1 MLRSK
6 PVPVVS
12 SLGAAIFGIVIALG
26 AALLVI
32 PIFPESE
39 DLVVGNIVK
48 RDLVSQY
55 DISYVSDKL
64 TEAEEEKAAAAIE
77 PATLPLPSV
86 KETQLFK
93 LNTLLA
99 GISAVRQRSD
109 LTIEEKI
116 AALEDVPEID
126 NISDDTR
133 LLLVS
138 LDLKAYE
145 SLENL
150 STTAV
155 KAILSI
161 PVLEEEIEEKVNS
174 YIEAPGRIP
183 MFQNGYSVMQE
194 LLIHYVEPNL
204 LIDEE
209 ATELLRM
216 EARSNVAPQIR
227 TFTTG
232 QLVAKKGTVLDSES
246 IEALQRTGVIDR
258 SFNAYD
264 IAAGLIF
271 SLGLGALLGGYVYSL
286 QPITR
291 PWRRRLAMITITI
304 LGTLLAMRLALP
316 ALLPDDG
323 QQALPYALPLSAVT
337 ISVAAIGAPRFA
349 AIVAIGIGLFAGF
362 IGATSSNLAGT
373 EFLGT
378 LDALKLAMVYIAGG
392 LAGAIMSE
400 RTSNLSQFLLAGL
413 TVGITT
419 MLVLLGF
426 WLLEE
431 PRTTQT
437 ILWIL
442 LASTLNGIGSAI
454 IALGIHI
461 LIPFMLRVT
470 TRVQLMELT
479 SMNHPLLRRLQEE
492 APGTYHHSTIVA
504 SIAERAA
511 DQIGADSLMV
521 RVGAY
526 YHDIGKLTQ
535 PEYFIENN
543 ISRENSPHDELP
555 AEESAAIIR
564 GHVIGGIELARRYRL
579 PDVIRDFIPQHHGT
593 RLITYF
599 YHKAAGEGTLDQA
612 PFRYPGPLP
621 QLAEHA
627 IVMLADSCEA
637 TVRANQPLSNEQ
649 IETIVE
655 QIFTER
661 ISEGQLDECDLSM
674 NQLRKVAD
682 SFKSSLQAVHHPR
695 IEYPESRREELQK
708 SADA

>member
-194 LLIHYVEPNL
+194 LLTHYVEPNL

-373 EFLGT
+373 
-378 LDALKLAMVYIAGG
+378 
-392 LAGAIMSE
+392 
-400 RTSNLSQFLLAGL
+400 
-413 TVGITT
+413 
-419 MLVLLGF
+419 
-426 WLLEE
+426 
-431 PRTTQT
+431 
-437 ILWIL
+437 
-442 LASTLNGIGSAI
+442 
-454 IALGIHI
+454 
-461 LIPFMLRVT
+461 
-470 TRVQLMELT
+470 
-479 SMNHPLLRRLQEE
+479 
-492 APGTYHHSTIVA
+492 
-504 SIAERAA
+504 
-511 DQIGADSLMV
+511 
-521 RVGAY
+521 
-526 YHDIGKLTQ
+526 
-535 PEYFIENN
+535 
-543 ISRENSPHDELP
+543 NS
-555 AEESAAIIR
+555 
-564 GHVIGGIELARRYRL
+564 
-579 PDVIRDFIPQHHGT
+579 
-593 RLITYF
+593 
-599 YHKAAGEGTLDQA
+599 
-612 PFRYPGPLP
+612 
-621 QLAEHA
+621 
-627 IVMLADSCEA
+627 
-637 TVRANQPLSNEQ
+637 
-649 IETIVE
+649 
-655 QIFTER
+655 
-661 ISEGQLDECDLSM
+661 
-674 NQLRKVAD
+674 
-682 SFKSSLQAVHHPR
+682 
-695 IEYPESRREELQK
+695 
-708 SADA
+708 

>member
-12 SLGAAIFGIVIALG
+12 SLGAALFGAVIALG

-64 TEAEEEKAAAAIE
+64 TETEEEKAAAAIE
-77 PATLPLPSV
+77 PATLPLPSI

-99 GISAVRQRSD
+99 GISAIRQRTD
-109 LTIEEKI
+109 LTTDEKI
-116 AALEDVPEID
+116 TALEDVPEIE
-126 NISDDTR
+126 NINDDTR

-138 LDLKAYE
+138 LDLEAFE

-161 PVLEEEIEEKVNS
+161 PVLEEEIEEKINS

-194 LLIHYVEPNL
+194 LLTLYVEPNL
-204 LIDEE
+204 LIDEK

-304 LGTLLAMRLALP
+304 LGTLLAMRLTLP

-362 IGATSSNLAGT
+362 IGATSSNLVGT

-378 LDALKLAMVYIAGG
+378 MDALKLAMVYIAGG

-400 RTSNLSQFLLAGL
+400 RTSNLAQFLLAGL

-437 ILWIL
+437 VLWIL

-599 YHKAAGEGTLDQA
+599 YHKAAGEGTLDQT

-649 IETIVE
+649 IDTIVE
-655 QIFTER
+655 GIFTER
-661 ISEGQLDECDLSM
+661 ISEGQLDKCDLTM

>member
-6 PVPVVS
+6 PIPVVS
-12 SLGAAIFGIVIALG
+12 SLGAAIFGTIIALG
-26 AALLVI
+26 AALLVV

-64 TEAEEEKAAAAIE
+64 TETEEEKAADAIE

-99 GISAVRQRSD
+99 GISAIRQRTD

-116 AALEDVPEID
+116 TALEDVPEID
-126 NISDDTR
+126 NINDDTR
-133 LLLVS
+133 LVLVS

-161 PVLEEEIEEKVNS
+161 PVLEEEIEEKINS

-183 MFQNGYSVMQE
+183 MFPNGYSVMQE
-194 LLIHYVEPNL
+194 LLTQYVEPNL

-304 LGTLLAMRLALP
+304 LGTLLAMRLTLP

-400 RTSNLSQFLLAGL
+400 RTSNLAQFLLAGL

-526 YHDIGKLTQ
+526 YHDVGKLTQ

-599 YHKAAGEGTLDQA
+599 YHKAAGEGTLDQT

-649 IETIVE
+649 IATVVE
-655 QIFTER
+655 EIFTER

-674 NQLRKVAD
+674 NQLRIVAD
-682 SFKSSLQAVHHPR
+682 SFKSTLQAVHHPR

>member
-161 PVLEEEIEEKVNS
+161 PVLEEEIEEKIDS

-194 LLIHYVEPNL
+194 LLTHYVEPNL

-655 QIFTER
+655 QIFTDR

>member
-161 PVLEEEIEEKVNS
+161 PVLEEEIEEKGNS

>member
-161 PVLEEEIEEKVNS
+161 PVLEEEIEEKIDS

-194 LLIHYVEPNL
+194 LLTHYVEPNL

-708 SADA
+708 SANA

>member
-1 MLRSK
+1 MC
-6 PVPVVS
+6 
-12 SLGAAIFGIVIALG
+12 I
-26 AALLVI
+26 
-32 PIFPESE
+32 
-39 DLVVGNIVK
+39 
-48 RDLVSQY
+48 RDS
-55 DISYVSDKL
+55 
-64 TEAEEEKAAAAIE
+64 
-77 PATLPLPSV
+77 
-86 KETQLFK
+86 
-93 LNTLLA
+93 
-99 GISAVRQRSD
+99 

-161 PVLEEEIEEKVNS
+161 PVLEEEIEEKVDS

-194 LLIHYVEPNL
+194 LLTHYVEPNL

>member
-161 PVLEEEIEEKVNS
+161 PVLEEEIEEKVDS

-194 LLIHYVEPNL
+194 LLTHYVEPNL

>member
-133 LLLVS
+133 LLLIS

-194 LLIHYVEPNL
+194 LLTHYVEPNL

-627 IVMLADSCEA
+627 MVMLADSCEA

>member
-12 SLGAAIFGIVIALG
+12 SLGAALFGTVIALG

-64 TEAEEEKAAAAIE
+64 TETEEEKAADAIE

-99 GISAVRQRSD
+99 GISAIRQRTD

-116 AALEDVPEID
+116 TALEDVPEID
-126 NISDDTR
+126 NINDDTR
-133 LLLVS
+133 RVLVS

-161 PVLEEEIEEKVNS
+161 PVLEEEIEEKINS

-183 MFQNGYSVMQE
+183 MFPNGYSVMQE
-194 LLIHYVEPNL
+194 LLTQYVEPNL

-304 LGTLLAMRLALP
+304 LGTLLAMRLTLP

-400 RTSNLSQFLLAGL
+400 RTSNLAQFLLAGL

-419 MLVLLGF
+419 MLILLGF

-526 YHDIGKLTQ
+526 YHDVGKLTQ

-649 IETIVE
+649 IETVVE
-655 QIFTER
+655 EIFTER
-661 ISEGQLDECDLSM
+661 ISEGQLDECDLSL
-674 NQLRKVAD
+674 NQLRIVAD

>member
-12 SLGAAIFGIVIALG
+12 SLGAALFGTVIALG

-64 TEAEEEKAAAAIE
+64 TETEEEKAADAIE

-99 GISAVRQRSD
+99 GISAIRQRTD

-116 AALEDVPEID
+116 TALEDVPEID
-126 NISDDTR
+126 NINDDTR
-133 LLLVS
+133 RVLVS

-161 PVLEEEIEEKVNS
+161 PILEEEIEEKINS

-183 MFQNGYSVMQE
+183 MFPNGYSVMQE
-194 LLIHYVEPNL
+194 LLTQYVEPNL
-204 LIDEE
+204 LIDDE

-304 LGTLLAMRLALP
+304 LGTLLAMRLTLP

-400 RTSNLSQFLLAGL
+400 RTSNLAQFLLAGL

-419 MLVLLGF
+419 MLILLGF

-526 YHDIGKLTQ
+526 YHDVGKLTQ

-649 IETIVE
+649 IETVVE
-655 QIFTER
+655 EIFTER
-661 ISEGQLDECDLSM
+661 ISEGQLDECDLSL
-674 NQLRKVAD
+674 NQLRIVAD

>member
-161 PVLEEEIEEKVNS
+161 PVLEEEIEEKIDS

-194 LLIHYVEPNL
+194 LLTHYVEPNL
-204 LIDEE
+204 LIDKE

>member
-99 GISAVRQRSD
+99 GISAIRQRTD

-161 PVLEEEIEEKVNS
+161 PVLEEEIEEKIDS

-543 ISRENSPHDELP
+543 ISRENSPHD
-555 AEESAAIIR
+555 
-564 GHVIGGIELARRYRL
+564 
-579 PDVIRDFIPQHHGT
+579 
-593 RLITYF
+593 
-599 YHKAAGEGTLDQA
+599 
-612 PFRYPGPLP
+612 
-621 QLAEHA
+621 
-627 IVMLADSCEA
+627 
-637 TVRANQPLSNEQ
+637 
-649 IETIVE
+649 
-655 QIFTER
+655 
-661 ISEGQLDECDLSM
+661 
-674 NQLRKVAD
+674 
-682 SFKSSLQAVHHPR
+682 
-695 IEYPESRREELQK
+695 
-708 SADA
+708 

>member
-6 PVPVVS
+6 PIPVVS
-12 SLGAAIFGIVIALG
+12 SLGAAIFGTIIALG
-26 AALLVI
+26 AALLVV

-64 TEAEEEKAAAAIE
+64 TETEEEKAADAIE

-99 GISAVRQRSD
+99 GISAIRQRTD

-116 AALEDVPEID
+116 TALEDVPEID
-126 NISDDTR
+126 NINDDTR
-133 LLLVS
+133 LVLVS

-161 PVLEEEIEEKVNS
+161 PVLEEEIEEKINS

-183 MFQNGYSVMQE
+183 MFPNGYSVMQE
-194 LLIHYVEPNL
+194 LLTQYVEPNL

-227 TFTTG
+227 PFTTG

-304 LGTLLAMRLALP
+304 LGTLLAMRLTLP

-400 RTSNLSQFLLAGL
+400 RTSNLAQFLLAGL

-526 YHDIGKLTQ
+526 YHDVGKLTQ

-599 YHKAAGEGTLDQA
+599 YHKAAGEGTLDQT

-649 IETIVE
+649 IATVVE
-655 QIFTER
+655 EIFTER

-674 NQLRKVAD
+674 NQLRIVAD
-682 SFKSSLQAVHHPR
+682 SFKSTLQAVHHPR

>member
-99 GISAVRQRSD
+99 GISAGRQRSD

-161 PVLEEEIEEKVNS
+161 PVLEEEIEEKIDS

-194 LLIHYVEPNL
+194 LLTHYVEPNL

-349 AIVAIGIGLFAGF
+349 AIVAICIGLFAGF

-461 LIPFMLRVT
+461 LIPIMLRVT

-543 ISRENSPHDELP
+543 ISRENSPHAELP

>member
-1 MLRSK
+1 M
-6 PVPVVS
+6 
-12 SLGAAIFGIVIALG
+12 
-26 AALLVI
+26 
-32 PIFPESE
+32 
-39 DLVVGNIVK
+39 
-48 RDLVSQY
+48 
-55 DISYVSDKL
+55 
-64 TEAEEEKAAAAIE
+64 
-77 PATLPLPSV
+77 
-86 KETQLFK
+86 
-93 LNTLLA
+93 
-99 GISAVRQRSD
+99 
-109 LTIEEKI
+109 
-116 AALEDVPEID
+116 PEID

-161 PVLEEEIEEKVNS
+161 PVLEEEIEEKIDS

>member
-161 PVLEEEIEEKVNS
+161 PVLEEEIEEKIDS

-204 LIDEE
+204 LIDKE

>member
-64 TEAEEEKAAAAIE
+64 TETEEEKAADAIE

-161 PVLEEEIEEKVNS
+161 PVLEEEIEEKVDS

-194 LLIHYVEPNL
+194 LLTHYVEPNL

-599 YHKAAGEGTLDQA
+599 YHKDSGEGTLDHA

>member
-161 PVLEEEIEEKVNS
+161 PVLEEEIEEKIDS

-349 AIVAIGIGLFAGF
+349 AIVAIGIGLFAGV

-479 SMNHPLLRRLQEE
+479 SMNHPLLRR
-492 APGTYHHSTIVA
+492 
-504 SIAERAA
+504 
-511 DQIGADSLMV
+511 
-521 RVGAY
+521 
-526 YHDIGKLTQ
+526 
-535 PEYFIENN
+535 
-543 ISRENSPHDELP
+543 
-555 AEESAAIIR
+555 
-564 GHVIGGIELARRYRL
+564 
-579 PDVIRDFIPQHHGT
+579 
-593 RLITYF
+593 
-599 YHKAAGEGTLDQA
+599 
-612 PFRYPGPLP
+612 
-621 QLAEHA
+621 
-627 IVMLADSCEA
+627 
-637 TVRANQPLSNEQ
+637 
-649 IETIVE
+649 
-655 QIFTER
+655 
-661 ISEGQLDECDLSM
+661 
-674 NQLRKVAD
+674 
-682 SFKSSLQAVHHPR
+682 
-695 IEYPESRREELQK
+695 
-708 SADA
+708 

>member
-99 GISAVRQRSD
+99 GISAIRQRTD

-116 AALEDVPEID
+116 TALEDVPEID
-126 NISDDTR
+126 NINDDTR
-133 LLLVS
+133 LVLVS

-161 PVLEEEIEEKVNS
+161 PVLEEEIEEKIDS

-543 ISRENSPHDELP
+543 ISRENSPHD
-555 AEESAAIIR
+555 
-564 GHVIGGIELARRYRL
+564 
-579 PDVIRDFIPQHHGT
+579 
-593 RLITYF
+593 
-599 YHKAAGEGTLDQA
+599 
-612 PFRYPGPLP
+612 
-621 QLAEHA
+621 
-627 IVMLADSCEA
+627 
-637 TVRANQPLSNEQ
+637 
-649 IETIVE
+649 
-655 QIFTER
+655 
-661 ISEGQLDECDLSM
+661 
-674 NQLRKVAD
+674 
-682 SFKSSLQAVHHPR
+682 
-695 IEYPESRREELQK
+695 
-708 SADA
+708 

>member
-133 LLLVS
+133 LLLIS

-161 PVLEEEIEEKVNS
+161 PVLEEEIEEKVDS

-194 LLIHYVEPNL
+194 LLTHYVEPNL

-304 LGTLLAMRLALP
+304 LGTLL
-316 ALLPDDG
+316 
-323 QQALPYALPLSAVT
+323 
-337 ISVAAIGAPRFA
+337 I
-349 AIVAIGIGLFAGF
+349 
-362 IGATSSNLAGT
+362 N
-373 EFLGT
+373 
-378 LDALKLAMVYIAGG
+378 
-392 LAGAIMSE
+392 
-400 RTSNLSQFLLAGL
+400 
-413 TVGITT
+413 
-419 MLVLLGF
+419 
-426 WLLEE
+426 
-431 PRTTQT
+431 
-437 ILWIL
+437 
-442 LASTLNGIGSAI
+442 
-454 IALGIHI
+454 I
-461 LIPFMLRVT
+461 LIANRFLFSRC
-470 TRVQLMELT
+470 
-479 SMNHPLLRRLQEE
+479 LL
-492 APGTYHHSTIVA
+492 IIDFA
-504 SIAERAA
+504 S
-511 DQIGADSLMV
+511 
-521 RVGAY
+521 
-526 YHDIGKLTQ
+526 
-535 PEYFIENN
+535 
-543 ISRENSPHDELP
+543 
-555 AEESAAIIR
+555 
-564 GHVIGGIELARRYRL
+564 
-579 PDVIRDFIPQHHGT
+579 
-593 RLITYF
+593 
-599 YHKAAGEGTLDQA
+599 
-612 PFRYPGPLP
+612 
-621 QLAEHA
+621 
-627 IVMLADSCEA
+627 
-637 TVRANQPLSNEQ
+637 LSNNKS
-649 IETIVE
+649 VNNS
-655 QIFTER
+655 
-661 ISEGQLDECDLSM
+661 IS
-674 NQLRKVAD
+674 
-682 SFKSSLQAVHHPR
+682 
-695 IEYPESRREELQK
+695 
-708 SADA
+708 

>member
-1 MLRSK
+1 
-6 PVPVVS
+6 
-12 SLGAAIFGIVIALG
+12 
-26 AALLVI
+26 
-32 PIFPESE
+32 
-39 DLVVGNIVK
+39 
-48 RDLVSQY
+48 
-55 DISYVSDKL
+55 
-64 TEAEEEKAAAAIE
+64 
-77 PATLPLPSV
+77 
-86 KETQLFK
+86 
-93 LNTLLA
+93 
-99 GISAVRQRSD
+99 
-109 LTIEEKI
+109 
-116 AALEDVPEID
+116 
-126 NISDDTR
+126 
-133 LLLVS
+133 
-138 LDLKAYE
+138 
-145 SLENL
+145 
-150 STTAV
+150 
-155 KAILSI
+155 
-161 PVLEEEIEEKVNS
+161 
-174 YIEAPGRIP
+174 
-183 MFQNGYSVMQE
+183 MFQNGHSAMQE
-194 LLIHYVEPNL
+194 LLTLFVEPNL

-209 ATELLRM
+209 ATEILKT

-246 IEALQRTGVIDR
+246 IEALQRTGVIDH
-258 SFNAYD
+258 SFDAYD
-264 IAAGLIF
+264 MAAGLVF
-271 SLGLGALLGGYVYSL
+271 SLGLGALLGGYIYLL

-304 LGTLLAMRLALP
+304 LGTLLAMRLSLP

-323 QQALPYALPLSAVT
+323 QQALPYALPLSAVA

-362 IGATSSNLAGT
+362 IGATSSNLAGA

-400 RTSNLSQFLLAGL
+400 RTSNLAQFLLAGL

-419 MLVLLGF
+419 MLILMGF

-431 PRTTQT
+431 PRANETV
-437 ILWIL
+437 LWIL

-543 ISRENSPHDELP
+543 ISRESSPHDELP

-599 YHKAAGEGTLDQA
+599 YHKAASKGTLDQA

-649 IETIVE
+649 IETAIDE
-655 QIFTER
+655 IFSER
-661 ISEGQLDECDLSM
+661 ISEGQLDECDLSL
-674 NQLRKVAD
+674 NQLRVVSD
-682 SFKSSLQAVHHPR
+682 SFKSTLQAVHHPR

>member
-133 LLLVS
+133 LLLIS

-161 PVLEEEIEEKVNS
+161 PVLEEEIEEKIDS

-194 LLIHYVEPNL
+194 LLTHYVEPNL

>member
-6 PVPVVS
+6 PIPVVS
-12 SLGAAIFGIVIALG
+12 NLGATIFGAIICLG

-32 PIFPESE
+32 PIFPGNEE
-39 DLVVGNIVK
+39 LVEGNIVK
-48 RDLVSQY
+48 RDLVAQY
-55 DISYVSDKL
+55 DVSYISENL
-64 TEAEEEKAAAAIE
+64 TAAEEEKAAAAIE

-86 KETQLFK
+86 RETQLFK
-93 LNTLLA
+93 LTTLFT
-99 GISAVRQRSD
+99 GISAVRQREE
-109 LTIEEKI
+109 LTDTEKL
-116 AALEDVPEID
+116 AALEDVPEI
-126 NISDDTR
+126 STLSESLR
-133 LLLVS
+133 LLLAT
-138 LDLKAYE
+138 LDLRSYE
-145 SLENL
+145 SLQNL
-150 STTAV
+150 SNTAI
-155 KAILSI
+155 KAILSMPI
-161 PVLEEEIEEKVNS
+161 LEEEITGKIEN

-183 MFQNGYSVMQE
+183 MFQNGYSAMQE
-194 LLIHYVEPNL
+194 ILTLFIKPNL
-204 LIDEE
+204 LIDET
-209 ATELLRM
+209 ATELLRA
-216 EARSNVAPQIR
+216 EARSNVAPQIK
-227 TFTTG
+227 TFTAG
-232 QLVAKKGTVLDSES
+232 QLVAKKGTVLDTGS

-258 SFNAYD
+258 SFNPYD
-264 IAAGLIF
+264 IAAGLLF
-271 SLGLGALLGGYVYSL
+271 SLGLGSLLGGYIYLL

-304 LGTLLAMRLALP
+304 LGTLLAMRLSLP
-316 ALLPDDG
+316 VLLPG
-323 QQALPYALPLSAVT
+323 EGHQAWPYALPLSAAA

-362 IGATSSNLAGT
+362 IGATSANLTGT

-392 LAGAIMSE
+392 LAGALISE

-413 TVGITT
+413 VVGITT
-419 MLVLLGF
+419 MLILVGF

-431 PRTTQT
+431 PRTNVT

-442 LASTLNGIGSAI
+442 IASTLNGIGSAI

-461 LIPFMLRVT
+461 LIPFVLRVT

-504 SIAERAA
+504 AIAERAA
-511 DQIGADSLMV
+511 DQIGVDSLMV

-526 YHDIGKLTQ
+526 YHDVGKLTQ

-543 ISRENSPHDELP
+543 ISRESSPHDELP
-555 AEESAAIIR
+555 PVESAAIIR

-599 YHKAAGEGTLDQA
+599 YHKAAGEGTLDQT

-637 TVRANQPLSNEQ
+637 TVRANQPLNNEQ
-649 IETIVE
+649 IATEIDK
-655 QIFTER
+655 IFAER
-661 ISEGQLDECDLSM
+661 IAEGQLNECDLTLQ
-674 NQLRKVAD
+674 QLQLVAA
-682 SFKSSLQAVHHPR
+682 SFKTSLQAVHHPR
-695 IEYPESRREELQK
+695 IEYPESRREELQN
-708 SADA
+708 SADG

>member
-99 GISAVRQRSD
+99 GISAVRQRGD

-138 LDLKAYE
+138 LNLKAYE

-161 PVLEEEIEEKVNS
+161 PVLEEEIEEKIDS

-194 LLIHYVEPNL
+194 LLTHYVEPNL

-209 ATELLRM
+209 ATKLLRM

-442 LASTLNGIGSAI
+442 LASTLNGIGSAV

>member
-12 SLGAAIFGIVIALG
+12 SLGAAIFGTVIALG

-194 LLIHYVEPNL
+194 LLTHYVEPNL

-426 WLLEE
+426 WLLDE

-535 PEYFIENN
+535 PEYYIENN

>member
-12 SLGAAIFGIVIALG
+12 SLGAALFGTVIALG

-64 TEAEEEKAAAAIE
+64 TETEEEKAADAIE

-99 GISAVRQRSD
+99 GISAIRQRTD

-116 AALEDVPEID
+116 TALEDVPEID
-126 NISDDTR
+126 NINDDTR
-133 LLLVS
+133 LVLVR

-161 PVLEEEIEEKVNS
+161 PVLEKEIEEKINS

-183 MFQNGYSVMQE
+183 MFPNGYSVMQE
-194 LLIHYVEPNL
+194 LLTQYVEPNL

-304 LGTLLAMRLALP
+304 LGTLLAMRLTLP

-400 RTSNLSQFLLAGL
+400 RTSNLAQFLLAGL

-526 YHDIGKLTQ
+526 YHDVGKLTQ

-649 IETIVE
+649 IETVVE
-655 QIFTER
+655 EIFTER
-661 ISEGQLDECDLSM
+661 ISEGQLDECDLSL
-674 NQLRKVAD
+674 NQLRIVAD

>member
-133 LLLVS
+133 LLLIS

-161 PVLEEEIEEKVNS
+161 PVLEEEIEEKIDS

>member
-6 PVPVVS
+6 PIPVVS
-12 SLGAAIFGIVIALG
+12 SLGAAIFGTIIALG
-26 AALLVI
+26 AALLVV
-32 PIFPESE
+32 PIFPERE

-64 TEAEEEKAAAAIE
+64 TETEEEKAADAIE

-99 GISAVRQRSD
+99 GISAIRQRTD

-116 AALEDVPEID
+116 TALEDVPEID
-126 NISDDTR
+126 NINDDTR
-133 LLLVS
+133 LVLVS

-161 PVLEEEIEEKVNS
+161 PVLEEEIEEKINS

-183 MFQNGYSVMQE
+183 MFPNGYSVMQE
-194 LLIHYVEPNL
+194 LLTQYVEPNL

-304 LGTLLAMRLALP
+304 LGTLLAMRLTLP

-400 RTSNLSQFLLAGL
+400 RTSNLAQFLLAGL

-526 YHDIGKLTQ
+526 YHDVGKLTQ

-599 YHKAAGEGTLDQA
+599 YHKAAGEGTLDQT

-649 IETIVE
+649 IATVVE
-655 QIFTER
+655 EIFTER

-674 NQLRKVAD
+674 NQLRIVAD
-682 SFKSSLQAVHHPR
+682 SFKSTLQAVHHPR

>member
-12 SLGAAIFGIVIALG
+12 SLGAALFGTVIALG

-64 TEAEEEKAAAAIE
+64 TETEEEKAADAIE

-99 GISAVRQRSD
+99 GISAIRQRTD

-116 AALEDVPEID
+116 TALEDVPEID
-126 NISDDTR
+126 NINDDTR
-133 LLLVS
+133 LVLVS

-161 PVLEEEIEEKVNS
+161 PVLEEEIEEKINS

-183 MFQNGYSVMQE
+183 MFPNGYSVMQE
-194 LLIHYVEPNL
+194 LLTQYVEPNL
-204 LIDEE
+204 LIDKE

-304 LGTLLAMRLALP
+304 LGTLLAMRLTLP

-400 RTSNLSQFLLAGL
+400 RTSNLAQFLLAGL

-526 YHDIGKLTQ
+526 YHDVGKLTQ

-649 IETIVE
+649 IETVVE
-655 QIFTER
+655 EIFTER
-661 ISEGQLDECDLSM
+661 ISEGQLDECDLSL
-674 NQLRKVAD
+674 NQLRIVAD

>member
-161 PVLEEEIEEKVNS
+161 PVLEEEIEEKIDS

>member
-12 SLGAAIFGIVIALG
+12 SLGAAVFGTVIGLG

-55 DISYVSDKL
+55 DISYVSEKL
-64 TEAEEEKAAAAIE
+64 TETEEEKAAAAIE

-93 LNTLLA
+93 LTTLFT
-99 GISAVRQRSD
+99 GISAIRQRAD
-109 LTIEEKI
+109 LTNAEKI
-116 AALEDVPEID
+116 AALEDVPEIG
-126 NISDDTR
+126 NVSDSLR

-155 KAILSI
+155 RAILSI
-161 PVLEEEIEEKVNS
+161 PILEEEIEKKVNS

-183 MFQNGYSVMQE
+183 MFQNGYSAMQE
-194 LLIHYVEPNL
+194 LLTLYVEPNL

-209 ATELLRM
+209 TTEILQM

-246 IEALQRTGVIDR
+246 IEALQKTGVIDR

-271 SLGLGALLGGYVYSL
+271 SLGLGALLGGYIYSL

-304 LGTLLAMRLALP
+304 LGTLLAMRLTLP

-337 ISVAAIGAPRFA
+337 ISVAAIGAPRYA

-373 EFLGT
+373 ELLGT

-400 RTSNLSQFLLAGL
+400 RTSNLAQFLLAGL

-419 MLVLLGF
+419 MLVLVGF
-426 WLLEE
+426 WLLGE
-431 PRTTQT
+431 PRANET

-511 DQIGADSLMV
+511 GQIGADSLMV

-543 ISRENSPHDELP
+543 ISRESSPHDELP

-564 GHVIGGIELARRYRL
+564 SHVIGGIELARRYRL

-649 IETIVE
+649 IETVVDE
-655 QIFTER
+655 IFAER

-674 NQLRKVAD
+674 SQLRVVAE
-682 SFKSSLQAVHHPR
+682 SFKSTLQAVHHPR
-695 IEYPESRREELQK
+695 IEYPESRREELQR

>member
-1 MLRSK
+1 
-6 PVPVVS
+6 
-12 SLGAAIFGIVIALG
+12 
-26 AALLVI
+26 
-32 PIFPESE
+32 
-39 DLVVGNIVK
+39 
-48 RDLVSQY
+48 
-55 DISYVSDKL
+55 
-64 TEAEEEKAAAAIE
+64 
-77 PATLPLPSV
+77 
-86 KETQLFK
+86 
-93 LNTLLA
+93 
-99 GISAVRQRSD
+99 
-109 LTIEEKI
+109 
-116 AALEDVPEID
+116 
-126 NISDDTR
+126 
-133 LLLVS
+133 
-138 LDLKAYE
+138 
-145 SLENL
+145 
-150 STTAV
+150 
-155 KAILSI
+155 
-161 PVLEEEIEEKVNS
+161 
-174 YIEAPGRIP
+174 
-183 MFQNGYSVMQE
+183 
-194 LLIHYVEPNL
+194 
-204 LIDEE
+204 
-209 ATELLRM
+209 
-216 EARSNVAPQIR
+216 
-227 TFTTG
+227 
-232 QLVAKKGTVLDSES
+232 
-246 IEALQRTGVIDR
+246 
-258 SFNAYD
+258 
-264 IAAGLIF
+264 
-271 SLGLGALLGGYVYSL
+271 
-286 QPITR
+286 
-291 PWRRRLAMITITI
+291 
-304 LGTLLAMRLALP
+304 
-316 ALLPDDG
+316 
-323 QQALPYALPLSAVT
+323 
-337 ISVAAIGAPRFA
+337 
-349 AIVAIGIGLFAGF
+349 
-362 IGATSSNLAGT
+362 
-373 EFLGT
+373 
-378 LDALKLAMVYIAGG
+378 
-392 LAGAIMSE
+392 
-400 RTSNLSQFLLAGL
+400 
-413 TVGITT
+413 
-419 MLVLLGF
+419 
-426 WLLEE
+426 
-431 PRTTQT
+431 
-437 ILWIL
+437 
-442 LASTLNGIGSAI
+442 
-454 IALGIHI
+454 
-461 LIPFMLRVT
+461 MLRVT

>member
-194 LLIHYVEPNL
+194 LLTHYVEPNL

>member
-1 MLRSK
+1 M
-6 PVPVVS
+6 
-12 SLGAAIFGIVIALG
+12 
-26 AALLVI
+26 
-32 PIFPESE
+32 
-39 DLVVGNIVK
+39 
-48 RDLVSQY
+48 
-55 DISYVSDKL
+55 
-64 TEAEEEKAAAAIE
+64 
-77 PATLPLPSV
+77 
-86 KETQLFK
+86 
-93 LNTLLA
+93 NTLLA

-194 LLIHYVEPNL
+194 LLTHYVEPNL

>member
-12 SLGAAIFGIVIALG
+12 SLGAALFGTVIALG

-64 TEAEEEKAAAAIE
+64 TETEEEKAADAIE

-99 GISAVRQRSD
+99 GISAIRQRTD

-116 AALEDVPEID
+116 TALEDVPEID
-126 NISDDTR
+126 NINDDTR
-133 LLLVS
+133 RVLVS

-161 PVLEEEIEEKVNS
+161 PVLEEEIEEKINS

-183 MFQNGYSVMQE
+183 MFPNGYSVMQE
-194 LLIHYVEPNL
+194 LLTQYVEPNL
-204 LIDEE
+204 LIDDE

-304 LGTLLAMRLALP
+304 LGTLLAMRLTLP

-400 RTSNLSQFLLAGL
+400 RTSNLAQFLLAGL

-419 MLVLLGF
+419 MLILLGF

-526 YHDIGKLTQ
+526 YHDVGKLTQ

-649 IETIVE
+649 IETVVE
-655 QIFTER
+655 EIFTER
-661 ISEGQLDECDLSM
+661 ISEGQLDECDLSL
-674 NQLRKVAD
+674 NQLRIVAD

>member
-1 MLRSK
+1 M
-6 PVPVVS
+6 
-12 SLGAAIFGIVIALG
+12 
-26 AALLVI
+26 
-32 PIFPESE
+32 
-39 DLVVGNIVK
+39 
-48 RDLVSQY
+48 
-55 DISYVSDKL
+55 
-64 TEAEEEKAAAAIE
+64 
-77 PATLPLPSV
+77 
-86 KETQLFK
+86 
-93 LNTLLA
+93 NTLLA

-161 PVLEEEIEEKVNS
+161 PVLEEEIEEKIDS

-194 LLIHYVEPNL
+194 LLTHYVEPNL